1 VKLEAVKEQPYQT
14 QKPYLIEKPVESRE
28 SARFIPK
35 GNTFVA
41 LPIVGRL
48 GSLRNIS
55 LGGLGCEFTL
65 NSNEEKAIE
74 CSEATEFSVDIMIS
88 QHRFNLRGL
97 QCRLTYD
104 VSVTE
109 SSSTSYDGLLKRRC
123 GFKFGQLTENQEKQ
137 IAHFLKREQQEH
149 QLQRQLS
156 VCK

>member
-1 VKLEAVKEQPYQT
+1 MP
-14 QKPYLIEKPVESRE
+14 KPYLIEKSVESRE

-48 GSLRNIS
+48 GSIRDIS

-88 QHRFNLRGL
+88 KNRFNLRGL

-104 VSVTE
+104 VRVPE
-109 SSSTSYDGLLKRRC
+109 SSSTSDDGLSKRRC
-123 GFKFGQLTENQEKQ
+123 GFKFGQLTENQEKK
-137 IAHFLKREQQEH
+137 IAHFLKRERQEH
-149 QLQRQLS
+149 QLQIQLS